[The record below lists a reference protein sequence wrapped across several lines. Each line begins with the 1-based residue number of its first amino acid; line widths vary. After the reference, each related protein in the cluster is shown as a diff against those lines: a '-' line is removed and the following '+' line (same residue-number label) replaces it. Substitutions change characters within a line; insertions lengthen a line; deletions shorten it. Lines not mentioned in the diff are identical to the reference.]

1 MRNYKLPIK
10 YEYVPCAP
18 IVMSSYAWIVH
29 LFPAFRQGSVLGHHL
44 VILGKVVG
52 AGFRMAGAPFV
63 ETIGLKI
70 ILRFS
75 YLEVLLIKV
84 EKVSQP
90 IEQLW
95 YIALLK

>member
-1 MRNYKLPIK
+1 MRNYKLNK
-10 YEYVPCAP
+10 FECVPGAP
-18 IVMSSYAWIVH
+18 IVMSSDTWIVH

-75 YLEVLLIKV
+75 HFEVLLIKV
-84 EKVSQP
+84 EKVSQACG
-90 IEQLW
+90 IL
-95 YIALLK
+95 YY

>member
-10 YEYVPCAP
+10 YEYVPGAP
-18 IVMSSYAWIVH
+18 VVMSSYAWIVH

-44 VILGKVVG
+44 VVLGKVVG

-70 ILRFS
+70 VERFA
-75 YLEVLLIKV
+75 YFEVLLIKV
-84 EKVSQP
+84 EKVSQACG
-90 IEQLW
+90 IL
-95 YIALLK
+95 YY

>member
-52 AGFRMAGAPFV
+52 AGFGMAGAPFV
-63 ETIGLKI
+63 ETISLKI
-70 ILRFS
+70 VRRFS

-84 EKVSQP
+84 EKVSQACG
-90 IEQLW
+90 IL
-95 YIALLK
+95 YY